1 MAGCD
6 KDVAAQEEQ
15 PKPGKGMIE
24 MHDLYLGGKFLHP
37 CRFEVLINEDV
48 CNTKGKET

>member
-15 PKPGKGMIE
+15 PKPGKGMTE
-24 MHDLYLGGKFLHP
+24 MHDLYLEGLSLLVDL
-37 CRFEVLINEDV
+37 RS
-48 CNTKGKET
+48 

>member
-15 PKPGKGMIE
+15 PKPGKGMTE
-24 MHDLYLGGKFLHP
+24 MHDLYLEESSCILVDL
-37 CRFEVLINEDV
+37 RS
-48 CNTKGKET
+48 